1 VWSCKKEEE
10 EQDRWRRRRSS
21 SGRLA
26 IKKNGNSIMCAMES
40 KLLLCWGTAKLSNNG
55 PALNSI

>member
-1 VWSCKKEEE
+1 MEE
-10 EQDRWRRRRSS
+10 EQQQQREI
-21 SGRLA
+21 GN
-26 IKKNGNSIMCAMES
+26 KKNGNSIMCAMES